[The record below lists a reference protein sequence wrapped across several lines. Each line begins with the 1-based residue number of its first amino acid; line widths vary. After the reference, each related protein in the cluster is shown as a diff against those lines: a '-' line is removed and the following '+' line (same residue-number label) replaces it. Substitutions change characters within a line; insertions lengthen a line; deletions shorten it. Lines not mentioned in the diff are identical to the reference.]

1 MLQLRISMT
10 TLESILYRL
19 NKSFILEIE
28 NLETTLFHRRMLGH
42 ATELQTSMVI
52 NYMVEIGRQLCMSQ
66 IFNRTP
72 TKYLTESP
80 PSI

>member
-1 MLQLRISMT
+1 
-10 TLESILYRL
+10 
-19 NKSFILEIE
+19 
-28 NLETTLFHRRMLGH
+28 MLGH